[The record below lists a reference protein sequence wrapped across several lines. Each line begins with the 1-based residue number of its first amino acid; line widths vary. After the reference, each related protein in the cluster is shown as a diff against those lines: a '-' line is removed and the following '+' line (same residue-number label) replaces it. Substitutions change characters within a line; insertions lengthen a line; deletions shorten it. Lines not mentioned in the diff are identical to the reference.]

1 MPIELP
7 VIIVIAVVALV
18 AAATVAQRAGEH
30 ADRKAGRPPAPGG
43 PRRGP
48 IGALLDL
55 LDESVAA
62 YMVRSRLGRSTLTRP
77 ERQTEEQRASAM
89 ARADEIRRLKM
100 GAPPPHA
107 PKRLIVA
114 GSATA
119 QAAAAPPVRSTLSV
133 ELLAAALGLAVVIL
147 VVIGIWPRESG
158 AVLSATGTPAP
169 SAVVSPSPSVL
180 PTVPP

>member
-18 AAATVAQRAGEH
+18 TAATVAQRAGEH
-30 ADRKAGRPPAPGG
+30 ADRRAGRAHAPG

-48 IGALLDL
+48 VGALFDL
-55 LDESVAA
+55 LDASVAA
-62 YMVRSRLGRSTLTRP
+62 YLVRSRLGRSTLTRP

-89 ARADEIRRLKM
+89 AHADEIRQSRM
-100 GAPPPHA
+100 GVPSPHA
-107 PKRLIVA
+107 PKRLVVA
-114 GSATA
+114 GSASS

-158 AVLSATGTPAP
+158 AVLSATATPAP
-169 SAVVSPSPSVL
+169 SALVSPSPSVL

>member
-7 VIIVIAVVALV
+7 VIIIVAVVALV
-18 AAATVAQRAGEH
+18 AAAMVAQRAAEH
-30 ADRKAGRPPAPGG
+30 ADEQAGRPPAPGG
-43 PRRGP
+43 TRRGP
-48 IGALLDL
+48 LGALLDL
-55 LDESVAA
+55 LDQSVAA
-62 YMVRSRLGRSTLTRP
+62 YMIRSRLGLSTLTRP
-77 ERQTEEQRASAM
+77 ERQAEEQRASAM
-89 ARADEIRRLKM
+89 ARADEIRRLRM
-100 GAPPPHA
+100 GAPPAHA
-107 PKRLIVA
+107 PTRLVVA
-114 GSATA
+114 GSTA
-119 QAAAAPPVRSTLSV
+119 QVAAAPRSTLSV